1 MTEVITVAVQ
11 AVAAQCVDQ
20 TVAEEV
26 AVDHTLAMVA
36 VTVVAMT
43 VAVKIAV
50 ADMAV
55 AIVVIVMAVMIVVEA
70 VVAAVKIVDH
80 PFLSEISHG
89 HPLKK
94 NLLIYSVNMEKS
106 PTSDSLWTVKQIAH
120 VVSFFTCKVGWFF
133 KNIF

>member
-1 MTEVITVAVQ
+1 MTEVIMAAVQ

-20 TVAEEV
+20 MVAEEV
-26 AVDHTLAMVA
+26 AVDLTLAMVA
-36 VTVVAMT
+36 VMVVAMT

-50 ADMAV
+50 VDMVV

-80 PFLSEISHG
+80 PFSLEISHG
-89 HPLKK
+89 HPPKK

-106 PTSDSLWTVKQIAH
+106 PISDSLWTVKQIAH
-120 VVSFFTCKVGWFF
+120 VVSSIFTPYIFYEFF
-133 KNIF
+133 

>member
-1 MTEVITVAVQ
+1 MTVAVQ
-11 AVAAQCVDQ
+11 AVAALCVDQ

-26 AVDHTLAMVA
+26 
-36 VTVVAMT
+36 
-43 VAVKIAV
+43 AV

-70 VVAAVKIVDH
+70 VVPAVKIVDH
-80 PFLSEISHG
+80 PFSLEIFHG

-120 VVSFFTCKVGWFF
+120 VEWVSVNLTQ
-133 KNIF
+133 KNHVNP